1 MVSDDLDDAHLNKFL
16 EESNKPHPFETVNN
30 TIVPETFKRLTFKRI
45 AKYRDSLQTVRDVIP
60 DLGSFESLFIYHI
73 YVYILIYFFIY
84 IL

>member
-16 EESNKPHPFETVNN
+16 EVSNKPHPFETVNN

-60 DLGSFESLFIYHI
+60 DLCSFESLFIYYI
-73 YVYILIYFFIY
+73 YMYLFLYTFLYIL
-84 IL
+84 